1 MHEAMEGKR
10 PLSPFTGIATWPRW
24 HGCHAESTTKQ
35 EEPEKKEPEKK
46 KPEKK
51 TKKREVE
58 KLQLPPIKDV
68 PPRNRNLPR

>member
-10 PLSPFTGIATWPRW
+10 PLSPYTGIATWPRW
-24 HGCHAESTTKQ
+24 HGCHVESTTKQ
-35 EEPEKKEPEKK
+35 EKPEKK

-58 KLQLPPIKDV
+58 KLQLPPIKAV
-68 PPRNRNLPR
+68 PPRKCNLPR

>member
-10 PLSPFTGIATWPRW
+10 PLSPFTGIAIWPRW
-24 HGCHAESTTKQ
+24 HGWHAESMTKQ
-35 EEPEKKEPEKK
+35 EEPEKK

-58 KLQLPPIKDV
+58 KLQLPPIKDA